1 MAALV
6 EQVVAGSGAHRRSR
20 RDRAAEHPWQED
32 GVDIVLDDDVEEAV
46 PLALALIPAKGVE

>member
-6 EQVVAGSGAHRRSR
+6 DRVVAGTGSHPWPQAGPAG
-20 RDRAAEHPWQED
+20 EHPWQED
-32 GVDIVLDDDVEEAV
+32 GADIALDDEADEAV